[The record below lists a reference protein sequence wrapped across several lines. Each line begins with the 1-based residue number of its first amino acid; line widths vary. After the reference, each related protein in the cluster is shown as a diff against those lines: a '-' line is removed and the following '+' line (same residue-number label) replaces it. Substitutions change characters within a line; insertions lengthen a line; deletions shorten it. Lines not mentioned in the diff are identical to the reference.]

1 MASTEANGRATTDID
16 AEETRDWLE
25 SLDSVLRND
34 GADRARFLLERLV
47 AQAGRV
53 GASPPLGGTTPYI
66 NTIPVDQEP
75 RLPGRRGDRAA
86 HPHADPLERDGDGAR
101 GQQGVL
107 RARRPHRELP
117 VGGDAVRGR
126 LQPLLAR
133 AVGGPRRRPRVH
145 AGPLRA
151 RLLRARVPRGPP
163 ERGPAAPLPAGD
175 RRERRLRRRR
185 HLLLS
190 APVADARLLAVPDGV
205 DGARPDHGD
214 LPGAL
219 HEVPPRSRDR
229 RHRRAARSG
238 ASSATAR
245 PTSRSRWARSRWR
258 AARSSTT

>member
-1 MASTEANGRATTDID
+1 MASTETNGRATTDID

-53 GASPPLGGTTPYI
+53 GASPPLGGHDAVRQHDPGR
-66 NTIPVDQEP
+66 PGARV
-75 RLPGRRGDRAA
+75 PGRRGGRAA
-86 HPHADPLERDGDGAR
+86 HPHADPLERDGDGAA

-107 RARRPHRELP
+107 RARRAHRQLP
-117 VGGDAVRGR
+117 VGGDALRGR

-151 RLLRARVPRGPP
+151 RLLRARVPRGPAQ
-163 ERGPAAPLPAGD
+163 RGPAAPLPAGD

-185 HLLLS
+185 HLVLS
-190 APVADARLLAVPDGV
+190 APVADARLLAVPDRL

-219 HEVPPRSRDR
+219 HEVPPRPRDR
-229 RHRRAARSG
+229 RHRGPQGVGLPRRRRDRRAGVAGRDLDG
-238 ASSATAR
+238 
-245 PTSRSRWARSRWR
+245 R